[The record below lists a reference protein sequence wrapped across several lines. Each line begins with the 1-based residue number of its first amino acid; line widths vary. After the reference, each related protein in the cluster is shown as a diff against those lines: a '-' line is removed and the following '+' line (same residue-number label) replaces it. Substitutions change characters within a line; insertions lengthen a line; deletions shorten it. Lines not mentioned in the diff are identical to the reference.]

1 MRLLGDGGAAWTLS
15 SWAAWDIAVKFGT
28 GQNGGMQKQPALQ
41 PRIPLFGMRSNAGP
55 LDNVAIT
62 FGPGVTSLYGQNG
75 AGKTWILD
83 SLRHA
88 LRGHSKGI
96 TQLICEFEPGSSGY
110 EWALRRVVQ
119 EARDFRSSDATLDS
133 DREWL
138 REAIETWFVRGG
150 RYLKPYDD
158 EGDIPSDLMDELAT
172 VTTFAFIPT
181 GGLEPNWDIWLCM
194 PRDMAGFPACA
205 RAVANYSRVVE
216 EAARAEE
223 RHMQEFAALESGELG
238 DLTDEQYDAKYW
250 ELEQRFDK
258 EVMPLA
264 WSPRYEPLAA
274 LLWEYAYLP
283 DPGTAQRWLDPM
295 VADNF
300 PIPMV
305 KLFASHEIPLVLEDD
320 EDETDVDAATA
331 KAFAAAFGEE
341 LAAAEDS
348 LAVTKSMKQW
358 AVSLND
364 VANDVYASLLQD
376 APRLTLEV
384 RKLGRWAVEGALH
397 WHVAYGDYGS
407 SKIPLARLSRA
418 ETRWARIAV
427 RRALDRTGA
436 TTALIIDEPEA
447 ALHRAAERHMAR
459 GLDGLTTLGPQVVV
473 ATHSPEVLNAQTTG
487 LIHVSKRGDRTS
499 VGQMPALEPETL
511 EKLGL
516 SPSDLLGL
524 YRIFLLVEGEH
535 DEIVIQ
541 ALCGDFLEAARVK
554 IIPVRGGSNLPGTVE
569 SHVLFDLTDAY
580 LVAVLDNVRTEEI
593 TAAWVEAQTRYLS
606 GDVEAAIEYLD
617 GEFKKYKGKKGKE
630 EYGWIGTWLNRALK
644 KGVAARMN
652 PWGLMARDIIEY
664 LPVEVLV
671 PKADKSWEELRHE
684 HDTALPSLDRTKG
697 LHQFKTWLENA
708 YGADTSVSNVRRAAA
723 SATEVPEEF
732 RKLGYH
738 LREISSRPRNR

>member
-1 MRLLGDGGAAWTLS
+1 MFDT
-15 SWAAWDIAVKFGT
+15 V
-28 GQNGGMQKQPALQ
+28 QNGAMEKQATLRPKMS
-41 PRIPLFGMRSNAGP
+41 LFGMRANAGP
-55 LDNVAIT
+55 LDDVAIT

-96 TQLICEFEPGSSGY
+96 TQLICEFEPGSPSY
-110 EWALRRVVQ
+110 EWTLRRVAK
-119 EARDFRSSDATLDS
+119 EARDFRSPDATRDR
-133 DREWL
+133 DREWM
-138 REAIETWFVRGG
+138 REAIVTWFVRGG

-158 EGDIPSDLMDELAT
+158 EGDITPDLIDELAT
-172 VTTFAFIPT
+172 VTTFAIIPT

-205 RAVANYSRVVE
+205 RAIANYRRVIE

-223 RHMQEFAALESGELG
+223 RHMQEFAALEGGELG

-250 ELEQRFDK
+250 ELEQRFDE

-264 WSPRYEPLAA
+264 WSPLYEPLAA

-320 EDETDVDAATA
+320 EDETDVDDVTA
-331 KAFAAAFGEE
+331 KAFAAAFGEK
-341 LAAAEDS
+341 LSVAKDS
-348 LAVTKSMKQW
+348 FALNESMKQW
-358 AVSLND
+358 AVSLNV
-364 VANDVYASLLQD
+364 VANDIYASLLQD

-384 RKLGRWAVEGALH
+384 RKLGRWAVEGAMY

-407 SKIPLARLSRA
+407 SRIPLSRLSRA

-427 RRALDRTGA
+427 RRALDLAGA

-487 LIHVSKRGDRTS
+487 LIHVSKSGDRTS
-499 VGQMPALEPETL
+499 VGQMPSLEPETL

-554 IIPVRGGSNLPGTVE
+554 IVPVRGGRNLPGTVE
-569 SHVLFDLTDAY
+569 SQVLFDLSDAY
-580 LVAVLDNVRTEEI
+580 LVAVLDNIRTEEI
-593 TAAWVEAQTRYLS
+593 TAVWEEAQTRHLS
-606 GDVEAAIEYLD
+606 GGAEAAIEYLD

-644 KGVAARMN
+644 KGVAARMH
-652 PWGLMARDIIEY
+652 PWGLTARDIIEY
-664 LPVEVLV
+664 LPVEILV
-671 PKADKSWEELRHE
+671 PRAGKSWEELRHE
-684 HDTALPSLDRTKG
+684 HDNALPSLDRTKG
-697 LHQFKTWLENA
+697 LHQFKTWLEHA
-708 YGADTSVSNVRRAAA
+708 YGADTSVSNVRRAAT
-723 SATEVPEEF
+723 SATEVPEEL
-732 RKLGYH
+732 RRLGYH
-738 LREISSRPRNR
+738 LREISSRPRHR

>member
-1 MRLLGDGGAAWTLS
+1 ME
-15 SWAAWDIAVKFGT
+15 
-28 GQNGGMQKQPALQ
+28 KQTALQ
-41 PRIPLFGMRSNAGP
+41 PRIALFGMRSNAGP
-55 LDNVAIT
+55 LDNVTIT
-62 FGPGVTSLYGQNG
+62 FSPGVTSLYGQNG

-83 SLRHA
+83 ALRHT
-88 LRGHSKGI
+88 LRGHATGI
-96 TQLICEFEPGSSGY
+96 TQLFCEFEPGSPGY
-110 EWALRRVVQ
+110 KWTLDQVARA
-119 EARDFRSSDATLDS
+119 ARDSRPSDATLNL
-133 DREWL
+133 DRKLL
-138 REAIETWFVRGG
+138 REAIEAWFDRGG
-150 RYLKPYDD
+150 RYLKTYYN
-158 EGDIPSDLMDELAT
+158 EGDIPSDLVDELAT

-181 GGLEPNWDIWLCM
+181 GDLEPNWDIWLCM

-205 RAVANYSRVVE
+205 RVVANYCRVVE
-216 EAARAEE
+216 EAAQAEE

-250 ELEQRFDK
+250 ELDQRFEK

-264 WSPRYEPLAA
+264 WDPLYEPLAA
-274 LLWEYAYLP
+274 LLWEYAYRP
-283 DPGTAQRWLDPM
+283 DPGTAQRWMAPM
-295 VADNF
+295 LADNF

-305 KLFASHEIPLVLEDD
+305 KLFASQEIPLVLEDD
-320 EDETDVDAATA
+320 EDATDVDAATA
-331 KAFAAAFGEE
+331 KAFAAAFGEK
-341 LAAAEDS
+341 LSVAEDS
-348 LAVTKSMKQW
+348 LALTDSMKQW

-384 RKLGRWAVEGALH
+384 RKLGRWAVEGAMH

-407 SKIPLARLSRA
+407 SKIPLARLSRS

-427 RRALDRTGA
+427 RRALDLTGA

-487 LIHVSKRGDRTS
+487 LIHVSKVGNRTS
-499 VGQMPALEPETL
+499 VGQIPALEPETL

-535 DEIVIQ
+535 DEVVIQ

-569 SHVLFDLTDAY
+569 SHVLFDLSDAH
-580 LVAVLDNVRTEEI
+580 LVAVLDNVHTEEI

-606 GDVEAAIEYLD
+606 GDGESAIEYLD
-617 GEFKKYKGKKGKE
+617 SEFKKYKGKKGKE
-630 EYGWIGTWLNRALK
+630 EYGWIGTWLSRALK

-671 PKADKSWEELRHE
+671 PNAGKSWDELRHE
-684 HDTALPSLDRTKG
+684 HDTALPSLDRTKR
-697 LHQFKTWLENA
+697 LHEFKTWLEHA
-708 YGADTSVSNVRRAAA
+708 HGADTSVSNVRRAAA

-732 RKLGYH
+732 QKLGYR